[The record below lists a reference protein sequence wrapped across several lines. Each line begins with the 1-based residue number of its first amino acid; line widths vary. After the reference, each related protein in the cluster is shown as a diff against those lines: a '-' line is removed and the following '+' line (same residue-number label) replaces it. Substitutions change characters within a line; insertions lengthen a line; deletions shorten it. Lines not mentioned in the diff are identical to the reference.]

1 MSESLVVIRTFGN
14 LLDADD
20 AQVELLSA
28 GIHSLLFTDE
38 SASVHPSSP
47 PGHGI
52 ALAVHN
58 RDVNRAET
66 VLTPKP
72 NAV

>member
-14 LLDADD
+14 LLDADE

-28 GIHSLLFTDE
+28 GIYSLLFTDE
-38 SASVHPSSP
+38 SASLHPNTAA
-47 PGHGI
+47 GHGI

-58 RDVNRAET
+58 RDVHLAES
-66 VLTPKP
+66 VLIPKP
-72 NAV
+72 NPV